1 MLDISETPLEERLRR
16 AEDAEGEVH
25 RLQSLAAEAPQLRAE
40 KAKQDLQGQRERMRQ
55 NSMDQARKEMETA
68 MEKQNRVPA
77 LVELAAS
84 ASYELYIL
92 LREIYLHRQ
101 EVTKGLTMAD
111 RVDYEIELEE
121 AEEHE
126 NALNRSTKGL
136 DWTVAGRHGEARVRQ
151 LLEELDPGFHFSR
164 GCQLE
169 GSPRRELANF
179 ILDQAI
185 SPNGA
190 AEPQDKQQ

>member
-1 MLDISETPLEERLRR
+1 MLDISEKLLEERLRQ
-16 AEDAEGEVH
+16 AEDAEGEVN
-25 RLQSLAAEAPQLRAE
+25 RLQSIAAEAPKLRVE

-68 MEKQNRVPA
+68 MEMQTRVPA
-77 LVELAAS
+77 LVEHAAA
-84 ASYELYIL
+84 ASYELYVL

-151 LLEELDPGFHFSR
+151 LLEELDPGFHFFR

-179 ILDQAI
+179 ILEQAI

-190 AEPQDKQQ
+190 SGPKDQQQ